1 MESFFSKIIIHL
13 INTFPKYKIEK
24 YRCPNMGK
32 WGRQDY
38 VEPGLGEATEF
49 LTNPLC
55 WLLYCT
61 SVISSMDSAGNT
73 SAMIYQKISGAYV
86 ADRQRCEF
94 PLFNM
99 IYM

>member
-1 MESFFSKIIIHL
+1 
-13 INTFPKYKIEK
+13 
-24 YRCPNMGK
+24 MGK

-38 VEPGLGEATEF
+38 GEPGLGEATEF

-55 WLLYCT
+55 RCT

-73 SAMIYQKISGAYV
+73 SDAMIYQQISGAYV